1 MLKNSNLL
9 PDPGMDKHHSTT
21 FENQLIE
28 LDSVDSTNN
37 YAMARIHE
45 GMAFDG
51 LVCLARHQWAG
62 KGQRGKSW
70 QDEPGQNLMMSM
82 VVEPGSLVLSQ
93 QFLFSAAVVLG
104 IRDLVM
110 AYAPGQWFVKWPND
124 VFWNDRKA
132 AGVLIE
138 SVIKG
143 QDWLFAVAGV
153 GINLNQE
160 QFPSHLRHAVSLRQI
175 NSSDYDAVLV
185 AKELIP
191 VIQNRI
197 SNLRKDPDNILE
209 DYNRVLYKLNQPIV
223 LRIKQEL
230 IVVTLL
236 GVDESGLLLTSH
248 GNFAWGETEW
258 VFEQAS

>member
-9 PDPGMDKHHSTT
+9 PDPRMDKHHSTT

-45 GMAFDG
+45 GMASGG

-82 VVEPGSLVLSQ
+82 VIEPGSLVLSQ
-93 QFLFSAAVVLG
+93 QFLFSAAVALG
-104 IRDLVM
+104 IRDLM
-110 AYAPGQWFVKWPND
+110 TAYAPGEWFVKWPND

-160 QFPSHLRHAVSLRQI
+160 QFPSNLPHAVSLRQI
-175 NSSDYDAVLV
+175 NSSDYDAVQV

-197 SNLRKDPDNILE
+197 YKLRKDPDNILE
-209 DYNRVLYKLNQPIV
+209 DYNRVLYKLNQPII

-230 IVVTLL
+230 IVATLL
-236 GVDESGLLLTSH
+236 GVNESGLLLTSL
-248 GNFAWGETEW
+248 GNFAWGEADW
-258 VFEQAS
+258 VIDNAF